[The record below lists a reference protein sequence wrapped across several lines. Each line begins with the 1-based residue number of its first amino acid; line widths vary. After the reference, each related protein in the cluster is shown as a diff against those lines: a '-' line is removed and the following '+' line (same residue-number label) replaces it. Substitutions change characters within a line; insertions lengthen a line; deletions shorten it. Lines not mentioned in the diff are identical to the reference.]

1 MKTDKKKRG
10 CGTQG
15 NRKLEYY
22 DYLYSEKLFMIMYDN
37 TAFFL
42 NLCNCQFEDK
52 LFKINGVMVVE
63 VLQVENVMHEALQ

>member
-15 NRKLEYY
+15 QLEYY
-22 DYLYSEKLFMIMYDN
+22 AYLYSEKLFMIMYDN

-42 NLCNCQFEDK
+42 NLFNCQFEDK

-63 VLQVENVMHEALQ
+63 VLQVENVMHEAIQ